1 MWDTD
6 HRGFSIL
13 DMTPLDKLINQRRSI
28 RKYKAECPPEE
39 WVRRM
44 ILAAMR
50 APSPSN
56 SQPVR
61 FIRILS
67 PELKDCLLQ
76 AMHTGEQRFMEAVK
90 NASSSKRLRNWISA
104 YRRFSEFMF
113 DAPILFAV
121 CTTMTFL
128 NLAERLSRAGAMEQG
143 HKRQRDIDIAVGLA
157 LNGYL
162 LKGQELGL
170 GSCILTAPLLF
181 IQEPEGIL
189 GLQGM
194 EIKCFVATGYP
205 DEEPAYIKR
214 KDITEIYREV

>member
-1 MWDTD
+1 
-6 HRGFSIL
+6 
-13 DMTPLDKLINQRRSI
+13 MTPLDKLINQRRSI
-28 RKYKAECPPEE
+28 RKYKPECPPEE
-39 WVRRM
+39 WLKKM

-67 PELKDCLLQ
+67 PELKDCLLR
-76 AMHTGEQRFMEAVK
+76 AMRAGEERLMDAVG
-90 NASSSKRLRNWISA
+90 NSSNPKRLRNWINA

-113 DAPILFAV
+113 DAPVLFAV
-121 CTTMTFL
+121 GTTMTFL
-128 NLAERLSRAGAMEQG
+128 NLAVRLARAGAMEQG
-143 HKRQRDIDIAVGLA
+143 HKRHRDIDIAVGLA
-157 LNGYL
+157 LHGYL
-162 LKGQELGL
+162 LKGEELGL

-189 GLQGM
+189 GLKGM
-194 EIKCFVATGYP
+194 EIKCFVTTGYP
-205 DEEPAYIKR
+205 DEEPLYIKR